1 MPPNND
7 VIFIQPPNDGDK
19 IPQYKQSIVVN
30 IFHFYIIDEI
40 GDPRDFLDMI
50 NIIKTAEEHDTIFIY
65 LNTPGGSLQ
74 TTIQILG
81 AIQQCQGTVVTCL
94 EGEVCSAGTLIFL
107 TGDRHIVNQNCTFMI
122 HNYSQWL
129 GGKGNEVAL
138 RVKYSE
144 QYFRKLAYDLY
155 KGFLTDDEIESVMQG
170 KDYWMDSEEVIARLN
185 ARNLNLEA
193 VAKALQAG
201 VNSISTERVNE
212 VSEKVIDQE
221 TTLTMPEPKP
231 APKKRVKKAAPKKR

>member
-1 MPPNND
+1 MPPKND

-50 NIIKTAEEHDTIFIY
+50 NILKTAEEHDTIFIY

-144 QYFRKLAYDLY
+144 LFFRKLAFDIYG
-155 KGFLTDDEIESVMQG
+155 GFLSEDEINCMMEG
-170 KDYWMDSEEVIARLN
+170 KDYWMTSEMVVERLN
-185 ARNLNLEA
+185 LRNELLKKDIETETI
-193 VAKALQAG
+193 
-201 VNSISTERVNE
+201 NSIKTETIDAVT
-212 VSEKVIDQE
+212 EKLIEQE
-221 TTLTMPEPKP
+221 QNQHVAVK
-231 APKKRVKKAAPKKR
+231 ARKSKIKKI